1 MREKIAGTRPVS
13 GSGQSSAGE
22 GALRTATL
30 LLPPSPP
37 SPLISSALPHLS
49 QVTQDPIMYLDRYI
63 FKVDQDRVQFFYH
76 RLHILSVACLGTR
89 VNLLYVPLCFH
100 PAALDVPT
108 VYLGTHRNCWKQ
120 PTWETRPW
128 ATANVRDSYSVWW
141 AHQPQKSTSVLLL
154 FLVVSGMAASLCS
167 LNLLEAA
174 PNVCTVTCAACCS
187 QFGIGACLHLNSI
200 PHALALSCLSHLLVF
215 LLLNSWLELQYCSNT

>member
-1 MREKIAGTRPVS
+1 LHT
-13 GSGQSSAGE
+13 
-22 GALRTATL
+22 
-30 LLPPSPP
+30 
-37 SPLISSALPHLS
+37 
-49 QVTQDPIMYLDRYI
+49 YLDRYSSI
-63 FKVDQDRVQFFYH
+63 
-76 RLHILSVACLGTR
+76 
-89 VNLLYVPLCFH
+89 
-100 PAALDVPT
+100 PT
-108 VYLGTHRNCWKQ
+108 VRAFIFIQLHWTFPQSTYRKCWKQ
-120 PTWETRPW
+120 PAWEARPW

-200 PHALALSCLSHLLVF
+200 PHDLASGCLFPLLVF
-215 LLLNSWLELQYCSNT
+215 LLLNSWLELQYYSNTSKLLLVRKYPKLSVSSISRLCVVPEAAGCPAVISGMLVRSGCGMYLVSPC